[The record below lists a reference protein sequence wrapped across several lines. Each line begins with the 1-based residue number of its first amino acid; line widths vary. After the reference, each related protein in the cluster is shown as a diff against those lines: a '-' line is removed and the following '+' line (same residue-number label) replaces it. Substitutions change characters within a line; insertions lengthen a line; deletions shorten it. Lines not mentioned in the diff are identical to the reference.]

1 MHRTFFQPCV
11 RSRSKSVTFN
21 AVGSGHHGGCV
32 YEVSFAY
39 KHWCL
44 RNRAKSTNLMILL
57 TLTQGPS
64 CSKLMM
70 SLVNVPLKLWP
81 LNITYMLIFLLKK
94 MWVAKATHIFSNKNT
109 RELDIVFTRT
119 RNILTTNE
127 LLSLTMLWTWPRTPT
142 LMQEGDPMS
151 LLLATTVWI

>member
-32 YEVSFAY
+32 YEVSFAF

-44 RNRAKSTNLMILL
+44 RNRAKRTNLMILL

-70 SLVNVPLKLWP
+70 LLVNIPLKLWP
-81 LNITYMLIFLLKK
+81 LNVTYADIFAEKNVSSK
-94 MWVAKATHIFSNKNT
+94 SYSHFSNKNT
-109 RELDIVFTRT
+109 CELDIVFTRT

-127 LLSLTMLWTWPRTPT
+127 LLNLTMLWTRPRTPT